1 MIQKV
6 THRQMILML
15 MLLSITGTLLQ
26 PHAQAIYYA
35 EQHAYLCYIPV
46 VLIMFTSMWVLSRVQ
61 RRFPDKDL
69 FESLVTRF
77 PFLGRLAGLM
87 YIAFFFFVFARD
99 IRLTGD
105 YVSITLLETTPISII
120 VLSLLVMAIF
130 IVRGGLGSLI
140 GMVELYVAL
149 FLLNSI
155 IVPFMLIQQI
165 NMDNLK
171 PYFDVDLAG
180 VGRGSWY
187 LFSFYGEMIFLPFI
201 VRGSDFRVK
210 SIVTG
215 NIVTGLLMMLIVI
228 ETITS
233 IGVPIASRLVYPSYE
248 LARQLQI
255 SDFLDR
261 FDLALAAATLPCIIT
276 KIAFDL
282 YLVCWGLKRMIPKVS
297 GKVLT
302 GPIALLGFVCAF
314 WFFRNAIQ
322 LNRFTRE
329 WTWVAIVF
337 EVLFPIVFFLFLR
350 PRKKEAGHAPNSE
363 SGERASR
370 GKQQE
375 GEQKQEQA
383 SDESDYSEGNTEGK
397 SEEKSGDKSA
407 EKSIEKKGKPSHG
420 GGNLQP
426 S

>member
-6 THRQMILML
+6 THRQIVLIM
-15 MLLSITGTLLQ
+15 MLLSLTGTLLQ
-26 PHAQAIYYA
+26 PHAQAIFYA
-35 EQHAYLCYIPV
+35 EQHAYLSYVPV
-46 VLIMFTSMWVLSRVQ
+46 VLIMLTSMYMLSRVQ
-61 RRFPDKDL
+61 RRFPDRDL
-69 FESLVTRF
+69 FESMVERF
-77 PFLGRLAGLM
+77 PFLGRVAGFM

-105 YVSITLLETTPISII
+105 YVSITLLETTPISVI
-120 VLSLLVMAIF
+120 VLSLLVMAVF

-149 FLLNSI
+149 FLVNSL

-165 NMDNLK
+165 NLDNLK
-171 PYFDVDLAG
+171 PYFDIELAG
-180 VGRGSWY
+180 VGKGSWY
-187 LFSFYGEMIFLPFI
+187 IFSFYGEMIALPFV
-201 VRGSDFRVK
+201 VRGQDFRVK
-210 SIVTG
+210 SILSGTVVTAL
-215 NIVTGLLMMLIVI
+215 VLMLIVV
-228 ETITS
+228 ETIVS

-261 FDLALAAATLPCIIT
+261 FDLALAAATLPCTIT

-282 YLVCWGLKRMIPKVS
+282 YFVCWGLKRMIPKVS

-314 WFFRNAIQ
+314 WFFRNAVQ

-337 EVLFPIVFFLFLR
+337 EVLFPIVLFLFLR
-350 PRKKEAGHAPNSE
+350 PRKKEKQHAPNSC
-363 SGERASR
+363 SGELASR
-370 GKQQE
+370 GKQE
-375 GEQKQEQA
+375 EKEQKQEQA
-383 SDESDYSEGNTEGK
+383 TNESDHSEGK
-397 SEEKSGDKSA
+397 SEEKSGQKSADKS
-407 EKSIEKKGKPSHG
+407 KDKKGKTSHG
-420 GGNLQP
+420 SGNLQP

>member
-1 MIQKV
+1 MNQKV
-6 THRQMILML
+6 THRQMVLII

-26 PHAQAIYYA
+26 PHAQAIFYA
-35 EQHAYLCYIPV
+35 QQHAYLCYVPV
-46 VLIMFTSMWVLSRVQ
+46 VLIMFTSMWMLSRVQ

-69 FESLVTRF
+69 FESLVTRY
-77 PFLGRLAGLM
+77 PFLGRLAGFM

-120 VLSLLVMAIF
+120 VLSLIVMAIF

-155 IVPFMLIQQI
+155 IVPFMLIKQI
-165 NMDNLK
+165 NIDNLK
-171 PYFDVDLAG
+171 PYFDIDFAG
-180 VGRGSWY
+180 LGRGSWY
-187 LFSFYGEMIFLPFI
+187 LFSFYGEMIALPFV
-201 VRGSDFRVK
+201 VRGSDFKVK
-210 SIVTG
+210 SIFSG
-215 NIVTGLLMMLIVI
+215 NVITGLLMMLIVV

-282 YLVCWGLKRMIPKVS
+282 YFVCWGLKRMIPKVS

-302 GPIALLGFVCAF
+302 GPIALMGFVCAF

-329 WTWVAIVF
+329 WTWIAIVF
-337 EVLFPIVFFLFLR
+337 EVIFPMVFFLFLR
-350 PRKKEAGHAPNSE
+350 PRKKEAQHAPHSD
-363 SGERASR
+363 SGERTS
-370 GKQQE
+370 K
-375 GEQKQEQA
+375 GEQHGQEREQK
-383 SDESDYSEGNTEGK
+383 SMESDDQTD
-397 SEEKSGDKSA
+397 EKPGDQKR
-407 EKSIEKKGKPSHG
+407 KDTLG